1 MACCCCAH
9 RLSPCAVTSATTTSD
24 SPVLPAGLNGAVR
37 FGSQDRPSEGHPLK
51 GHNVVC
57 RENKGR
63 SAVIGYQ
70 KHLLRQLGYTD
81 YDDFELQS
89 GVHEFGHQY
98 EGFPAP
104 NEKEQ
109 LAFLKGLK
117 QQIESDPRI
126 SQADKYRDS
135 DRQPGMVTRIDQEI
149 ARLKTGKDEH
159 GRPLQPKHKMRGQDL
174 AAMQRLGVL
183 LQRNQEAKDGYF
195 DVYARTMGVSAA
207 AARGRWKALVRRQ
220 KSERENTRISLTDKW
235 RDQLAVSGYTARQQA
250 DIGQSNVSREALRIM
265 EEERRAKLASLPTR
279 PALTSAQ
286 RVRLAEPGTGNVQC
300 TGEGG
305 CGQFGHERSA
315 CPNQRLVTQRD
326 DARARWKKLD
336 KEIRG
341 YQERA
346 DEAVRNNWAL
356 IGPGLDKMEEMRRER
371 DAALRHDQQVTNSLV
386 GGVGQGM
393 IKCEQCAQFG
403 HLKDVCP
410 NTTRAQELEAL
421 RQEANDRQAAAN
433 ELFEKLDDLESQ
445 GYYGQD
451 DFLAIRHHAATE
463 AAYRD
468 LAVTQFR
475 DKQAEIA
482 GAAIRCIG
490 GCGQF
495 GHARDECPN
504 ATLLDEV
511 EEHARDADRIREKIR
526 NRAEL
531 RGQNPDTAA
540 LTDAD
545 SALYD
550 NWYAKSIDIDQR
562 LLNAGIDPAQI
573 STATALSKARKS
585 NAPASA
591 RIQEVGYNPD
601 TGYLE
606 VTTRPYTRKSD
617 GQVMPAKTY
626 AYRMSPSQHQQM
638 MAASSLTSYVSQSVW
653 AKNDTNTAYQFEN
666 VAEATEASVQ
676 RKCATCGRWASMTS
690 GHSCPVSGSR
700 AGQDDSARRARIKAE
715 KQAARA
721 AGRPAQTPPAVATIP
736 PSAALRFGNEGSLLY
751 ADPRRIDTELSSGK
765 VAVAQARAKF
775 LDASVTGQ
783 AVAWND
789 ADGQMKLST
798 DRDDGATLQCTCRDF
813 KKNHTCRH
821 VRVVG
826 MAMGKR
832 YAADHPAVGS
842 PLRSTPLPAAAPAGE
857 ETAKDAPEEGFTRK
871 SYAQIREVRAAWRG
885 SERSRA
891 DQFAKAQDGRWLYA
905 AGAVNGQTGKPV
917 KTPRVWSQD
926 GISVDPADAA
936 GRDSVRL
943 DDEKD
948 VQAGLRAEL
957 RQQTGKHWSV
967 TRKPD
972 GWLHITT
979 AAQRRTES
987 KEITTAERRELA
999 AALKLPIDAVSSH
1012 GVPVPPGNGWRAEM
1026 LDRASGQAPRVLGER
1041 YVARA
1046 DQRPEVVH
1054 SV

>member
-1 MACCCCAH
+1 M
-9 RLSPCAVTSATTTSD
+9 
-24 SPVLPAGLNGAVR
+24 
-37 FGSQDRPSEGHPLK
+37 
-51 GHNVVC
+51 VC

-70 KHLLRQLGYTD
+70 KHLLRQLGYKD

-89 GVHEFGHQY
+89 GIHEFGHQY

-104 NEKEQ
+104 TEKEQ
-109 LAFLKGLK
+109 LAFLNGLK

-126 SQADKYRDS
+126 TQADKYRES

-159 GRPLQPKHKMRGQDL
+159 GRRLQHKHKMRGQDL

-195 DVYARTMGVSAA
+195 DVYARTMGMSAG
-207 AARGRWKALVRRQ
+207 AARARWKTLVRRQ
-220 KSERENTRISLTDKW
+220 KSERENTHISLTDTW
-235 RDQLAVSGYTARQQA
+235 RDQLSVSGFTSRQQA

-265 EEERRAKLASLPTR
+265 EEERRAKLTSLPTR
-279 PALTSAQ
+279 PALTSFQ
-286 RVRLAEPGTGNVQC
+286 RVRLAEPGAGNVQC
-300 TGEGG
+300 TGAGG
-305 CGQFGHERSA
+305 CGQFGHERDA
-315 CPNQRLVTQRD
+315 CPNQVVVTQRD

-341 YQERA
+341 SQARL
-346 DEAVRNNWAL
+346 DEALRKGWAT
-356 IGPGLDKMEEMRRER
+356 MENPVKLELMRTER
-371 DAALRHDQQVTNSLV
+371 DRALQHDQQMTDHLA
-386 GGVGQGM
+386 GGVSQGTVR
-393 IKCEQCAQFG
+393 CEQCAQFG
-403 HLKDVCP
+403 HLKDECP
-410 NTTRAQELEAL
+410 NTRRVEELEAL
-421 RQEANDRQAAAN
+421 RQPVNERQKSL
-433 ELFEKLDDLESQ
+433 EEIYGHMDDLEYQ
-445 GYYGQD
+445 GSYDQEEFDRLRNQAG
-451 DFLAIRHHAATE
+451 LEEVERNVAGMR
-463 AAYRD
+463 
-468 LAVTQFR
+468 FR
-475 DKQAEIA
+475 DKRAEIV

-504 ATLLDEV
+504 AALLDEV
-511 EEHARDADRIREKIR
+511 EEHAREAERIREKIR
-526 NRAEL
+526 SRAEL
-531 RGQNPDTAA
+531 RGQNPDTAP

-545 SALYD
+545 NALYD
-550 NWYAKSIDIDQR
+550 DWYSKSIDIDKR
-562 LLNAGIDPAQI
+562 LLDAGIDPAQI
-573 STATALSKARKS
+573 STATALSKARKT
-585 NAPASA
+585 NAPPSA

-606 VTTRPYTRKSD
+606 VTTRPYKRKSD
-617 GQVMPAKTY
+617 GAVMPAKTY
-626 AYRMSPSQHQQM
+626 AYRMSPGQHQQM

-653 AKNDTNTAYQFEN
+653 AKNGGNTAYQFES
-666 VAEATEASVQ
+666 VAEAAEASVQ

-690 GHSCPVSGSR
+690 AHTCPVSGSR

-721 AGRPAQTPPAVATIP
+721 AGRPAQMPPAMATVP
-736 PSAALRFGNEGSLLY
+736 PSAALRFGNEGRLFY
-751 ADPRRIDTELSSGK
+751 ADPGRIDTELSSGK
-765 VAVAQARAKF
+765 VAAAQVRANF
-775 LDASVTGQ
+775 LDASVSGQ

-789 ADGQMKLST
+789 TDGQTKLST
-798 DRDDGATLQCTCRDF
+798 DRDDGANLQCTCRDF
-813 KKNHTCRH
+813 KKKHTCRH

-826 MAMGKR
+826 VAMAKR

-842 PLRSTPLPAAAPAGE
+842 PLRSAPLPAAAPARE

-885 SERSRA
+885 SERSLA

-905 AGAVNGQTGKPV
+905 AGAVDGQTGKPV
-917 KTPRVWSQD
+917 KTPQVWSD
-926 GISVDPADAA
+926 GGISVDPADAA
-936 GRDSVRL
+936 GRESVRL
-943 DDEKD
+943 DREKD
-948 VQAGLRAEL
+948 VQDGLRAGL

-979 AAQRRTES
+979 ALQRRTGS

-1026 LDRASGQAPRVLGER
+1026 LDRASGRAPRVLGER

-1054 SV
+1054 NV

>member
-1 MACCCCAH
+1 M
-9 RLSPCAVTSATTTSD
+9 
-24 SPVLPAGLNGAVR
+24 
-37 FGSQDRPSEGHPLK
+37 
-51 GHNVVC
+51 VC

-104 NEKEQ
+104 TEKEQ

-235 RDQLAVSGYTARQQA
+235 RDQLAVSGFTARQQA

-315 CPNQRLVTQRD
+315 CPNQFLVTQRD

-341 YQERA
+341 HQERA
-346 DEAVRNNWAL
+346 DEAARNNWAH
-356 IGPGLDKMEEMRRER
+356 IGPGLTKMEEMRRER
-371 DAALRHDQQVTNSLV
+371 DTALQHDQQITNSLV
-386 GGVGQGM
+386 GGVGQGTV
-393 IKCEQCAQFG
+393 KCEQCAQFG
-403 HLKDVCP
+403 HLKDECP
-410 NTTRAQELEAL
+410 NTRRVEELEDL
-421 RQEANDRQAAAN
+421 RQRVNERQRAMEEIYSKMDDLEAQGSYD
-433 ELFEKLDDLESQ
+433 EEEFEKLRSQ
-445 GYYGQD
+445 
-451 DFLAIRHHAATE
+451 AKTE
-463 AAYRD
+463 EAYRNH
-468 LAVTQFR
+468 AGIQFK
-475 DKQAEIA
+475 DKKAEIA

-504 ATLLDEV
+504 AALLDEV
-511 EEHARDADRIREKIR
+511 EEHAREADRIREKIR
-526 NRAEL
+526 SRAEL
-531 RGQNPDTAA
+531 RGQNPDTAP

-545 SALYD
+545 NALYD
-550 NWYAKSIDIDQR
+550 DWYAKSIDIDKR
-562 LLNAGIDPAQI
+562 LLDAGIDPAQI
-573 STATALSKARKS
+573 STATALSKTRTS
-585 NAPASA
+585 NAPPSA

-606 VTTRPYTRKSD
+606 VTTRPYTRKRD

-626 AYRMSPSQHQQM
+626 AYRMSPGQYQQM

-653 AKNDTNTAYQFEN
+653 AKNGNNVAYQFEN

-676 RKCATCGRWASMTS
+676 RKCATCGQWASMTS
-690 GHSCPVSGSR
+690 AHSCPVSGSR

-721 AGRPAQTPPAVATIP
+721 AGRPVQMPPAVATVP

-751 ADPRRIDTELSSGK
+751 ADRRRIDTELSSGK

-826 MAMGKR
+826 LAMAKR

-842 PLRSTPLPAAAPAGE
+842 PLRSAPLPAAAPVRE

-905 AGAVNGQTGKPV
+905 AGAVDGQTGKPV
-917 KTPRVWSQD
+917 KTPKVWSEG
-926 GISVDPADAA
+926 GISVDPADAV
-936 GRDSVRL
+936 GRESVRL
-943 DDEKD
+943 DREKD
-948 VQAGLRAEL
+948 VQDGLRAGLRK
-957 RQQTGKHWSV
+957 QTGKHWSV

-979 AAQRRTES
+979 ALQRRTGS

-999 AALKLPIDAVSSH
+999 AALKLPIDAVSPH

-1026 LDRASGQAPRVLGER
+1026 LDRASGRAPRVLGER